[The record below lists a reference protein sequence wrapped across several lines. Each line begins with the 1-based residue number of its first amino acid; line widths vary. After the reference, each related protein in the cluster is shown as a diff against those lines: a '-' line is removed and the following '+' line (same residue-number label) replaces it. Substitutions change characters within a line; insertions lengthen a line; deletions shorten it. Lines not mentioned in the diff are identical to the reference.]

1 MGKNLGLSASFG
13 LLLGIGVIFWLDS
26 TVAPG
31 GQPLDRYGKAA
42 ILAVSTATCSVI
54 GAIIGYFRGR

>member
-1 MGKNLGLSASFG
+1 MGRKLGLSASFG

-42 ILAVSTATCSVI
+42 IIAVSTAACTVI
-54 GAIIGYFRGR
+54 GAVIGHFRGR